1 MRMVDGR
8 VPLPTKPGLGFEL
21 NEADLMKY
29 PFGGTVPMA
38 FVFHQ
43 DGSVAGL

>member
-1 MRMVDGR
+1 MAAF
-8 VPLPTKPGLGFEL
+8 PCLTKAGLGFEL
-21 NEADLMKY
+21 NEADLNKY

-43 DGSVAGL
+43 DGSVAAL